1 MFLILLLIGLVVFV
15 IWGLLNMPSRQ
26 AKEIFEAEGP
36 SPDGVCDRDR
46 AYVLDLHRQ
55 FGTGDFFLKSI
66 KERTLDPTIAAQFG
80 IQPSRLDDTTELGV
94 RLPHLNLL
102 VSYEP
107 GRYRLTDDAARLAGE
122 LAASHQSQETR
133 HHG

>member
-1 MFLILLLIGLVVFV
+1 MAAIK
-15 IWGLLNMPSRQ
+15 PQ
-26 AKEIFEAEGP
+26 AAFFEAQGP
-36 SPDGVCDRDR
+36 APDAMSDRDR

-55 FGTGDFFLKSI
+55 FGTHDFFLKSI
-66 KERTLDPTIAAQFG
+66 KQRTLDPEIAAQFG
-80 IQPSRLDDTTELGV
+80 IEPSRLDDRTELGV
-94 RLPHLNLL
+94 RLPYLNLL

-122 LAASHQSQETR
+122 LAATNERQETM